1 MHRLLLLALLALFT
15 GCEALHPMSQVA
27 FAVVPPLSS
36 TYLRYRVHSARGD
49 WTREFVVNH
58 DEFAEL
64 RDIKGRSYAMGLEG
78 KRAWLRV
85 GARPPVEIDGQLAAD
100 ERTQAAWVGLRFAD
114 LEPGATNELESCHG
128 AVCTFVHTPR
138 DGHALW
144 IDVAKDTRLPTA
156 LSWVTQHEAIE
167 SCDGIEWNEVDG
179 APAIASA
186 TCSAIVD
193 HVGRETVTWKLE
205 ERRSEGET
213 PEWARVTPEEILP
226 LRPLRDVV
234 SLPIADPAT
243 RVYVPVQ
250 AGGFATLQL
259 VLDTGSPVTV
269 LTRRA
274 MDAMGVVPSPE
285 PPLHVHPPW
294 LPEDTYDPAIVD
306 RLVIGGL
313 ELHGV
318 HVLVPRNDAP
328 FDSDEAGLL
337 GMDVMSQF
345 VVDVDGPAS
354 TLRIWPRDRF
364 DADGFTDLPIWGG
377 SHGRVIVGG
386 AVDELG
392 AMPLLV
398 DTGAPLNVVVGGPAM
413 HARHPHHQDDEV
425 MLHEDG
431 DTSDYMTDIYG
442 FHFGPF
448 GFPRMPAIGHDR
460 RPDLS
465 FLDDDM
471 ALVGLGVLRHFHIAV
486 DAGSGILHV
495 APGPS
500 YAVLTGFGLE
510 VDERGGVP
518 TITRVVD
525 REHAWKKP
533 VREEDIVRAV
543 NGRKVRTRDEALA
556 AIAASRDKVVL
567 VVERRGN
574 RITRTLYSR
583 LPDG

>member
-1 MHRLLLLALLALFT
+1 MPRWLLLALLALVT
-15 GCEALHPMSQVA
+15 GCAAMHPMSQVA

-36 TYLRYRVHSARGD
+36 TYLRYHVHSPSGD
-49 WTREFVVNH
+49 WTREFVVDH
-58 DEFAEL
+58 DDFAEL
-64 RDIKGRSYAMGLEG
+64 REVRGRSYALGIEG

-85 GARPPVEIDGQLAAD
+85 GTRPPVEIDGALAAD
-100 ERTQAAWVGLRFAD
+100 ERTEAAWVGLRFAE

-144 IDVAKDTRLPTA
+144 IDVDRDSRRPTA
-156 LSWVTQHEAIE
+156 LSWIAGHDAIE
-167 SCDGIEWNEVDG
+167 SCDGIEWSEVDG
-179 APAIASA
+179 APTIAAA

-193 HVGRETVTWKLE
+193 EVGRDTMTWKLE
-205 ERRSEGET
+205 ERRSEPAR
-213 PEWARVTPEEILP
+213 PEWARVSPEEILP

-234 SLPIADPAT
+234 AFPIADPST

-250 AGGFATLQL
+250 AGGHDPLQL

-274 MDAMGVVPSPE
+274 MDALGVVPSPE
-285 PPLHVHPPW
+285 PPTHVHPPW

-318 HVLVPRNDAP
+318 HVLVPRDDAP

-337 GMDVMSQF
+337 GMDVLAHF

-364 DADGFTDLPIWGG
+364 VADGFADLPYWGA
-377 SHGRVIVGG
+377 SHGAVVVAG
-386 AVDELG
+386 AVDEVG

-398 DTGAPLNVVVGGPAM
+398 DTGAPLNVVVGGPGM

-425 MLHEDG
+425 MLREDE
-431 DTSDYMTDIYG
+431 DRSDYMTEVYG

-448 GFPRMPAIGHDR
+448 GFPRMPVIGHDR

-471 ALVGLGVLRHFHIAV
+471 ALVGLGVLRHFRMAI
-486 DAGSGILHV
+486 DAGAGLVHV
-495 APGPS
+495 SPGPS
-500 YAVLTGFGLE
+500 YTVLSGFGLE
-510 VDERGGVP
+510 IDQRGGVP
-518 TITRVVD
+518 TVTRVVD
-525 REHAWKKP
+525 RDHDWKKP
-533 VREEDIVRAV
+533 VREGDIVRAV
-543 NGRKVRTRDEALA
+543 GSRKVRTREEALE
-556 AIAASRDKVVL
+556 AIAASGDGVSV

-574 RITRTLYSR
+574 RLRR
-583 LPDG
+583 ALPMR